1 MSNVTRLVSAKDEYL
16 TFDHPWNRRATRFLR
31 DLRMLG
37 ANSDVIAEL
46 LRELLDCVEP
56 KHRRLEGQL

>member
-1 MSNVTRLVSAKDEYL
+1 MSNVTRLVSAEDEYV

-37 ANSDVIAEL
+37 ANTDVIAEL
-46 LRELLDCVEP
+46 LRELLHCVEP
-56 KHRRLEGQL
+56 RLGRREG